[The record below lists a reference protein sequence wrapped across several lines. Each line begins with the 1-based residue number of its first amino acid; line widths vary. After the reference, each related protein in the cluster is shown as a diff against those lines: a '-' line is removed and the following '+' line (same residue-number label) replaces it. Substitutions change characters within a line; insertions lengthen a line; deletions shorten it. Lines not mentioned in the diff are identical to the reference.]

1 MAQPSAPT
9 QTTAAQR
16 PAQAGPTPSGPQH
29 DGASGAPGAPAGG
42 LRGKLGLWSIVF
54 MVVAAASPLGV
65 IGGPVPLG
73 IAIGNGAAFPATFV
87 IAAVVLA
94 LFAVGFTAM
103 TPHVRKAG
111 AFSSYVREGLGAG
124 AGVGTGFAALLTYL
138 TLEAAVYGLIGP
150 GIQEL
155 LASYGVPSIPWWA
168 WALLVAAGVAA
179 LGYRNIA
186 VSGKVL
192 AILLIAEVAIVVIL
206 DVAVIASG
214 SGPEG
219 PSTAAFQPSQIF
231 SGAPGVAILFALLSF
246 LGFEAT
252 AVFRDETKDPRRT
265 IPRATFVALGGV
277 AVFYAVSSW
286 VLVTA
291 VGESTVAAVAAENSA
306 TLLSD
311 VTGTYL
317 GPIGVHVQQVLYV
330 TSLLACILAVHHV
343 GARYLFSLGQDGILS
358 PSLGVVQPKHGS
370 PARASLVASAVSVA
384 LIALAAVAQ
393 LDPIAEY
400 YTWVAGFSSV
410 GLVVLLGLTTVAV
423 LRYFGTHPGL
433 VGRFKGL
440 VAPALALL
448 GLAIF
453 AVLVVINLPLLVGE
467 ALWLQILILGG
478 HVIGFALGY
487 WLGVRRAKA
496 HAAA

>member
-1 MAQPSAPT
+1 MAQPSAPS

-16 PAQAGPTPSGPQH
+16 PAAAGPAPQ
-29 DGASGAPGAPAGG
+29 GAESTGHGSG
-42 LRGKLGLWSIVF
+42 LRGRLGLWSIVF

-65 IGGPVPLG
+65 IGGPVPL
-73 IAIGNGAAFPATFV
+73 GNGAAFPATFV

-103 TPHVRKAG
+103 TPHVRRAG

-155 LASYGVPSIPWWA
+155 LASYGVPSLPWWA

-179 LGYRNIA
+179 LGYGNIA

-192 AILLIAEVAIVVIL
+192 AILLIAEVAIVVVL

-252 AVFRDETKDPRRT
+252 AVFRDETKDPSRT
-265 IPRATFVALGGV
+265 IPRATYVALGGV

-291 VGESTVAAVAAENSA
+291 VGESTVAGVASDHSA

-317 GPIGVHVQQVLYV
+317 GPIGMPAWFGPILTFGVGASFFAVVVAPLNVVGRILYV
-330 TSLLACILAVHHV
+330 MGKEGVIHESFGRTHERHLTPHRVLLIAGPLAIALDIVLLLIGTAPMDITVYVDTYGTYGYMVAYALVAIACVV
-343 GARYLFSLGQDGILS
+343 YTRREGMKNTRSCGSARRSPWSAWPPSSMRTCGPSRRS
-358 PSLGVVQPKHGS
+358 PS
-370 PARASLVASAVSVA
+370 
-384 LIALAAVAQ
+384 
-393 LDPIAEY
+393 
-400 YTWVAGFSSV
+400 T
-410 GLVVLLGLTTVAV
+410 
-423 LRYFGTHPGL
+423 
-433 VGRFKGL
+433 
-440 VAPALALL
+440 
-448 GLAIF
+448 
-453 AVLVVINLPLLVGE
+453 
-467 ALWLQILILGG
+467 
-478 HVIGFALGY
+478 
-487 WLGVRRAKA
+487 
-496 HAAA
+496 